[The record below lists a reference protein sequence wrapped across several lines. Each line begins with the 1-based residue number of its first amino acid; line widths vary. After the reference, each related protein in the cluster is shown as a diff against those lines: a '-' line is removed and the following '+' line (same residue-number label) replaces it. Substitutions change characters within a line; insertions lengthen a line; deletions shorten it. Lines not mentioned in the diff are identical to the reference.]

1 MNANSCLCS
10 LLFWSSSNSELFRTK
25 GKIHLKDRIGSY
37 VTSCLHISAVTW
49 CEQPPDQMASR
60 PVV

>member
-1 MNANSCLCS
+1 MSTLAGIVLTV
-10 LLFWSSSNSELFRTK
+10 SSSRPK
-25 GKIHLKDRIGSY
+25 GDTDLKDRIGSC

-49 CEQPPDQMASR
+49 REQPPGQMASR